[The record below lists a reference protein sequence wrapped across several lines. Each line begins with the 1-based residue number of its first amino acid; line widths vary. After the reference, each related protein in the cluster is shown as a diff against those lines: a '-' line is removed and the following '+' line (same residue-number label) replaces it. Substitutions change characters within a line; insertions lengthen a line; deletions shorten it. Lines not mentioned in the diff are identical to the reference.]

1 MRGLSGFGISVIGR
15 LLSACVVFAAGA
27 AAASAPLGQVGQ
39 PTTQLPK
46 AIPGGFDLPNGWR
59 ITPAGKSI
67 ADIGDLVL
75 KMVTAPDG
83 RAVIAVNSGYLPHG
97 LSVIDPRTHKI
108 VQQVAIKSTWL
119 GLAWSPDG
127 HTLYVS
133 GGNANG
139 EKKEKPSLAP
149 IYEFAY
155 QNGRLNPESIAVLNE
170 TLPMDKV
177 WWSGIARHPTQPLLY
192 AANRG
197 VDANPSSVVVFNT
210 VTRQIVTRV
219 TVGVTP
225 YEVALTKT
233 GSRAFVSNWA
243 SHSVSVIDTRTNTVI
258 ATIPVGSNPND
269 MAMSPDGR
277 LFVACSN
284 DNTVYVIDSRKLVV
298 LEKLSTSLY
307 PRAPEGSTP
316 NALQLDPVRR
326 LLYVANADN
335 NDIAVIDIKNAAHS
349 NVVGFIPAGWYPSAL
364 ALADH
369 GASLYIGSTKG
380 EEGHPDRKGPGSP
393 LASNWYGDETIKTL
407 QTSSV
412 EQLPLAGL
420 RAKLA
425 RYTRQVYSNTPYNDD
440 LLERARPSRTPSI
453 VPSEVGAGSPI
464 KHVIYIIK
472 ENRTYDQV
480 FGDIA
485 KANGDPALTIFGE
498 KVTPNHHALA
508 EQYVTFDNFYADG
521 DVSEDGHSWSN
532 AAYATDNNE
541 KSWPPNYG
549 GHSSWLAHSD
559 AYIPASGYLWDNA
572 ARKGLTYRSYGEY
585 AVRVSTGASMD
596 AAPGIVGL
604 RGHVAE
610 HYKASRARDT
620 ENAQTFLS
628 EFDAF
633 EKNFDSADSSKQLPN
648 YVVMT
653 LPEDHT
659 HGTEVGSH
667 TPVAMVAS
675 NDQAI
680 GMIVER
686 VSHSRYWPTTAIF
699 ILEDDAQDGPDHVD
713 ARRTV
718 ALAISPYTRRGMVD
732 STFYTT
738 SSVVRTI
745 ELLLGMPPMSQYD
758 AAATPLYA
766 SFGTQADLT
775 PYTLLPAQVDLN
787 AMNTAKSY
795 GAAASGR
802 MDFSDNDRAP
812 MHQLNEIIWKSVKGA
827 DSPMPPPVHRFRALL
842 DATE

>member
-1 MRGLSGFGISVIGR
+1 MRRLSGFGISVIGR
-15 LLSACVVFAAGA
+15 LLSALVVVSAGA
-27 AAASAPLGQVGQ
+27 AAAGAPLGQVGQ
-39 PTTQLPK
+39 ATTQLPK
-46 AIPGGFDLPNGWR
+46 AVPGGFDLPNGWR

-97 LSVIDPRTHKI
+97 LSVIDPKTRRV
-108 VQQVAIKSTWL
+108 VQHVAIKSTWL

-139 EKKEKPSLAP
+139 DKDPPTLAP
-149 IYEFAY
+149 VYEFAY
-155 QNGRLNPESIAVLNE
+155 RNGRLSDQPTGRFDDTRPLA
-170 TLPMDKV
+170 KV
-177 WWSGIARHPTQPLLY
+177 FWSGLAHHPTKPLLY
-192 AANRG
+192 AADRG
-197 VDANPSSVVVFNT
+197 VDASASDVVVFDTN
-210 VTRQIVTRV
+210 TRQIVAHIPV
-219 TVGVTP
+219 QVSP
-225 YEVALTKT
+225 YEVVLTRD

-243 SHSVSVIDTRTNTVI
+243 SRSVSVIDTKTNTVTTTI
-258 ATIPVGSNPND
+258 AVGSNPND
-269 MAMSPDGR
+269 MTISPDGR

-307 PRAPEGSTP
+307 PHAPEGSTP
-316 NALQLDPVRR
+316 NALMLDAARH

-335 NDIAVIDIKNAAHS
+335 NDIAVIDIHDAAHS
-349 NVVGFIPAGWYPSAL
+349 NVLGFIPAGWYPSAL

-380 EEGHPDRKGPGSP
+380 EQGHPDRKGPGSP

-407 QTSSV
+407 QKSSIERLSV
-412 EQLPLAGL
+412 TGL
-420 RAKLA
+420 RARLA
-425 RYTRQVYSNTPYNDD
+425 GYTRQVYANTPYDDD
-440 LLERARPSRTPSI
+440 LLKRARAPLAPSI
-453 VPSEVGAGSPI
+453 IPSEVGVGSPI

-480 FGDIA
+480 FGDLPH
-485 KANGDPALTIFGE
+485 ANGDPELTIFGR

-508 EQYVTFDNFYADG
+508 EQFVTLDNFYADG

-532 AAYATDNNE
+532 AAYATDFNE

-549 GHSSWLAHSD
+549 GHSRSTPSA
-559 AYIPASGYLWDNA
+559 AYVPASGYLWDQA
-572 ARKGLTYRSYGEY
+572 SRKGLTYRSYGEY
-585 AVRVSTGASMD
+585 ATRVSTGVKMD
-596 AAPGIVGL
+596 AAPGIFGL
-604 RGHVAE
+604 FGHVSPE
-610 HYKASRARDT
+610 YKASHARDT
-620 ENAQTFLS
+620 ENAQTFLG
-628 EFDAF
+628 EFDAY
-633 EKNFDSADSSKQLPN
+633 EKNFDDADPRKQLPD

-659 HGTEVGSH
+659 HGTEVGAFS
-667 TPVAMVAS
+667 PVSMVAS

-680 GMIVER
+680 GMIVDR
-686 VSHSRYWPTTAIF
+686 VTHSRYWPTTAIF

-718 ALAISPYTRRGMVD
+718 ALAISPYTRRGVVD

-745 ELLLGMPPMSQYD
+745 ELLLGFPPMSQYD

-766 SFGTQADLT
+766 SFGTDANLA
-775 PYTLLPAQVDLN
+775 PFSLLPAQVDLN
-787 AMNTAKSY
+787 VKNTPKSY

-842 DATE
+842 DATQQ